1 MKIKKYKY
9 QFLFSAVALA
19 FGAVGGWITMNGIE
33 GYEMLRKPPLTPPD
47 RLFPVVWTIL
57 YILMGAAMG
66 RVWQKDARGRTA
78 ALTFFTAQLTVN
90 LLWTLLFFGLGMYLL
105 SFFWLILLLF
115 LIYRMSEVFR
125 QSDILAAKLQ
135 IPYLGWT
142 AFAGYLNLGIW
153 WLNR

>member
-1 MKIKKYKY
+1 
-9 QFLFSAVALA
+9 
-19 FGAVGGWITMNGIE
+19 
-33 GYEMLRKPPLTPPD
+33 MLRKPPLTPSD

-135 IPYLGWT
+135 IPYLVWT